1 MLRNFYQ
8 CRLHCVAPGTNKAD
22 DTGPQLAVL
31 AGVLEEAWDKLE
43 LFEERK
49 RTNLIF
55 CGVRG
60 EARETQAELI
70 NKVGL
75 LCKVR
80 SLDVSYFHAGRSLA
94 SSGPP

>member
-1 MLRNFYQ
+1 M
-8 CRLHCVAPGTNKAD
+8 
-22 DTGPQLAVL
+22 
-31 AGVLEEAWDKLE
+31 LEEAWDKLE

-70 NKVGL
+70 NKVGFFIDKISKSL
-75 LCKVR
+75 ISMPLDHQHYPVLPEHEEECDGGERRPAHVR
-80 SLDVSYFHAGRSLA
+80 PQGGQLQV
-94 SSGPP
+94 

>member
-1 MLRNFYQ
+1 M
-8 CRLHCVAPGTNKAD
+8 
-22 DTGPQLAVL
+22 L

-75 LCKVR
+75 LCKIR
-80 SLDVSYFHAGRSLA
+80 SLLFPYRQITSIIRSSLNMKKSVTVA
-94 SSGPP
+94 SAARLMSGPKVGSCR

>member
-1 MLRNFYQ
+1 M
-8 CRLHCVAPGTNKAD
+8 
-22 DTGPQLAVL
+22 
-31 AGVLEEAWDKLE
+31 LEEAWDKLE

-75 LCKVR
+75 LYN
-80 SLDVSYFHAGRSLA
+80 SVSS
-94 SSGPP
+94 

>member
-1 MLRNFYQ
+1 M
-8 CRLHCVAPGTNKAD
+8 
-22 DTGPQLAVL
+22 
-31 AGVLEEAWDKLE
+31 LEEAWDKLE

-70 NKVGL
+70 NKVWL

-80 SLDVSYFHAGRSLA
+80 SLDISISMPADHQHYPVLPEHEEERDGGERRPAHVRPQGGQLQV
-94 SSGPP
+94 